1 MSSDSE
7 PITGS
12 QFCEAMSAL
21 AGGVG
26 LVTNWIDDRPWG
38 MTVTSFTSV
47 SVEPATILVSL
58 GSSTASAHAIAQT
71 QGFGVSILA
80 EGQLAVA
87 RFGSEPGAARF
98 LEWFVDP
105 GERRSVSP
113 VVAGALAHLDCRLDE
128 SVPVADHTLF
138 VGGVR
143 AALTL
148 GTGAP
153 LVYHR
158 RTYRALD
165 GAPVGNRPRRL
176 SCLSS

>member
-1 MSSDSE
+1 MPSASQ
-7 PITGS
+7 PTKGS
-12 QFCEAMSAL
+12 GFCEAMSAL
-21 AGGVG
+21 ASGVA
-26 LVTNWIDDRPWG
+26 LVTSWVDDRPWG

-58 GSSTASAHAIAQT
+58 GSATASAHAIAET
-71 QGFGVSILA
+71 RVFGVSVLA

-113 VVAGALAHLDCRLDE
+113 VVAGALTHLDCRLDE
-128 SVPVADHTLF
+128 SVPVADHRLF
-138 VGGVR
+138 VGSVR

-148 GTGAP
+148 RTGAP

-158 RTYRALD
+158 RTYRTLD
-165 GAPVGNRPRRL
+165 GASVGRRPRQL
-176 SCLSS
+176 SCL